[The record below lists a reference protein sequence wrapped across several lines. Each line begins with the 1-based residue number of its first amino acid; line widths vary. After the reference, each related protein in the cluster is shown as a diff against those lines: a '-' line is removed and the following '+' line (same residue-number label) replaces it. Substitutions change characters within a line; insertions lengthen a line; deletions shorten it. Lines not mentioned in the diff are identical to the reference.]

1 MPRTALGAG
10 KVPPSPAGIGPDDRW
25 VEDGAMATLWSCPK
39 SDCPPTEIAPLDV
52 PASGEAAGAESEPPF
67 TTDEVAALLNVPLN
81 TIDKWHEEGTGPP
94 GYQTHKESQY
104 RRSDVVRW
112 LAEQGVT
119 LAVCQSECGRT
130 YRRTAF
136 KAMSGP

>member
-1 MPRTALGAG
+1 VFLPQVGLPT
-10 KVPPSPAGIGPDDRW
+10 DR
-25 VEDGAMATLWSCPK
+25 DRS
-39 SDCPPTEIAPLDV
+39 
-52 PASGEAAGAESEPPF
+52 ASRADIRRSAGAESEPPF

-81 TIDKWHEEGTGPP
+81 TIYKWHKEGTGPP

-112 LAEQGVT
+112 LAEQGFT

-130 YRRTAF
+130 YTRTAF
-136 KAMSGP
+136 KAMPGP